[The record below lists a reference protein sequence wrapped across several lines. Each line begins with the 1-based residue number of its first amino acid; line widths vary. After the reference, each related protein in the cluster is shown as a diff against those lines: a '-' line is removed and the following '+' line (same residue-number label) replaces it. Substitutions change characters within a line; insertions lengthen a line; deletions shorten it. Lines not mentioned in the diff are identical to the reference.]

1 VFGYRFEDFAYITD
15 MKTIS
20 DFEISKLTN
29 LKVLVLNCLRIEE
42 HHSHLNLKEALD
54 LVKIIKPKICY
65 FTHIS
70 HYLGFH
76 KEVESNLPDNIFLA
90 YDQLTIKVS

>member
-1 VFGYRFEDFAYITD
+1 
-15 MKTIS
+15 MKSIS
-20 DFEISKLTN
+20 DSELLKLSN
-29 LKVLVLNCLRIEE
+29 LNVLVLNCIRIKE

-54 LVKIIKPKICY
+54 LVKIINPKVCY

-76 KEVESNLPDNIFLA
+76 EKVESNLPENIFLA
-90 YDQLTIKVS
+90 YDQLSIKVS